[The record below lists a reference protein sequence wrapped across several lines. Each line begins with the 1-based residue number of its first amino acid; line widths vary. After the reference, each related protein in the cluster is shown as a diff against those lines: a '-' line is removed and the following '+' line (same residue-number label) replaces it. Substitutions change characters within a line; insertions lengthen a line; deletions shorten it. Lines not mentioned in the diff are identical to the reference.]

1 VGLLAHPEKEGGM
14 MGIRLLSALLL
25 LFLAVGSA
33 GAQEGRTAE
42 DVRKKLAEILTAPEK
57 QPEGLAGEREA
68 ALRRLNAFRYLA
80 GVPHD
85 VFLDGE
91 YNKAAQAAA
100 ALCERIGRLDHTPS
114 NPGMPEDEFRYAY
127 RGTSRS
133 NLGQGYRTLTQAID
147 GWLDDSSEA
156 NREIVGHRR
165 WCLNPAMKKA
175 GFGHTGGFTA
185 MYSFDGSR
193 MPVPDFD
200 FVAWPARGP
209 IPVGYFRTG
218 QPWTVSLNPRKYDR
232 PGMAA
237 KPKLWELGPDGKK
250 TGEPLPLDFTRVNT
264 DPFGIP
270 NCISFRPAK
279 LEIAAGKRFLVE
291 IEGVT
296 ARAGTKA
303 PAVRFEVEFI
313 SEK

>member
-1 VGLLAHPEKEGGM
+1 MGL
-14 MGIRLLSALLL
+14 RLLSALLP
-25 LFLAVGSA
+25 LFLALGGAS
-33 GAQEGRTAE
+33 AQEARTAE
-42 DVRKKLAEILTAPEK
+42 DVRKKLAEILTPPEK

-68 ALRRLNAFRYLA
+68 ALRRLNAYRYLA

-91 YNKAAQAAA
+91 YDKAAQAGAG
-100 ALCERIGRLDHTPS
+100 LCERIGRLDHTPA

-133 NLGQGYRTLTQAID
+133 NLGQGYRTLERAVD
-147 GWLDDSSEA
+147 GWMDDSAAA

-165 WCLNPAMKKA
+165 WCLNPAMKKT
-175 GFGHTGGFTA
+175 GFGHAGAFTA

-193 MPVPDFD
+193 MPVPNFD

-209 IPVGYFRTG
+209 IPVSYFRTG
-218 QPWTVSLNPRKYDR
+218 QVWTISLNPRKYDR

-250 TGEPLPLDFTRVNT
+250 ADEPLPLDFTKVDT
-264 DPFGIP
+264 APFGIA
-270 NCISFRPAK
+270 NCIIFRLAK
-279 LEIAAGKRFLVE
+279 LEIAPGKRVLVE

-296 ARAGTKA
+296 ARAGVKA